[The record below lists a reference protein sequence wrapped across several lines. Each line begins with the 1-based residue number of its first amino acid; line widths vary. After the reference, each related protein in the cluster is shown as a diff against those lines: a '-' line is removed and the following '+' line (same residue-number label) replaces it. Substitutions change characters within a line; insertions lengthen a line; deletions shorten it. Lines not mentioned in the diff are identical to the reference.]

1 MFVLQNSVSGEC
13 WEPST
18 AELPVIKLT
27 CYKDGVK
34 EEITVTEDAT
44 GWPFSKVMDACQ
56 VKIDE
61 WRDSQ

>member
-44 GWPFSKVMDACQ
+44 GWPFSKVMVND
-56 VKIDE
+56 
-61 WRDSQ
+61 RLLG